1 MGREMNSAAYWLG
14 KISST
19 FTLIGL
25 LSCLGQVALAD
36 TRSMNTADEDRS
48 SATSMANP
56 MGMTNQGMTNQGM
69 TDVNSGYATSTRA
82 IAPSRGRERSD
93 AEMPAFAA
101 QVPLGKEDVGD
112 FQRFV
117 QMATGRQLKRF
128 GQDLFREVSSTYA
141 PVQNTPVTPDY
152 LIGPGDELLI
162 RAWGSINVEV
172 RAPVDRNG
180 QIYVPK
186 VGAINVTGIRARDIE
201 PYLKSRIGR
210 VFRNFDLNV
219 TMGQLRSMQIYVVGH
234 ARRPGTYTLS
244 SLSTLVNALF
254 ASGGPN
260 ATGSMRH
267 VQLKREWRGCR
278 RSGPVRFHHQ
288 G

>member
-1 MGREMNSAAYWLG
+1 MGREMNSAAYLFG

-93 AEMPAFAA
+93 ADMPAFAA

-141 PVQNTPVTPDY
+141 PVQN
-152 LIGPGDELLI
+152 
-162 RAWGSINVEV
+162 
-172 RAPVDRNG
+172 
-180 QIYVPK
+180 
-186 VGAINVTGIRARDIE
+186 
-201 PYLKSRIGR
+201 
-210 VFRNFDLNV
+210 
-219 TMGQLRSMQIYVVGH
+219 
-234 ARRPGTYTLS
+234 
-244 SLSTLVNALF
+244 
-254 ASGGPN
+254 
-260 ATGSMRH
+260 
-267 VQLKREWRGCR
+267 
-278 RSGPVRFHHQ
+278 
-288 G
+288 